1 MSKVTL
7 DLVIDGDIL
16 ESDVL
21 VNEVYLFG
29 AGTVLTKHRIEILKE
44 LNVKSVEI
52 ENRKNKYS
60 SIDEVF
66 DNLDERF
73 SYVKNSPFMQQIK
86 SWVKEIIIE
95 KETPDETSN

>member
-1 MSKVTL
+1 LPKVTL
-7 DLVIDGDIL
+7 DFVIDGDIL
-16 ESDVL
+16 ENDVL

-44 LNVKSVEI
+44 LGVKSVEI

-73 SYVKNSPFMQQIK
+73 SYVKNNPFMQRIK

-95 KETPDETSN
+95 KESFNETSN